1 MTENEAITAAAPP
14 SAAAGE
20 YDLSAKWD
28 ACIDLSLRRVVYSSL
43 AGSFAGLL
51 LFRSPV
57 SRWATVALGAG
68 IGIGSAYSDC
78 SRLFEKPASCPPPP
92 KVVEPQVSR
101 SKVEDEIEIEELD
114 EDCSGEREQCC
125 VVNSVPA

>member
-1 MTENEAITAAAPP
+1 MAENEAITAAAPP

-20 YDLSAKWD
+20 YDLNAKWD

-78 SRLFEKPASCPPPP
+78 SRLFEKPASSPRPP
-92 KVVEPQVSR
+92 KVVEPKVSR
-101 SKVEDEIEIEELD
+101 DE
-114 EDCSGEREQCC
+114 
-125 VVNSVPA
+125 